1 MSENKSKQLLERIK
15 NLSHDDLVSLCV
27 QQQKK
32 IKQTSGFKKL
42 AGQYLKKNKALTE
55 QVSQLQKQSATQ
67 NAGSSG
73 ENEEKFKQMEEEIT
87 GLRQK
92 LEQASKDAE
101 EYKIKAQQ
109 LLQTQKQLSEE
120 LTQEKITTQQN
131 STKISTLTQALNE
144 AKQELQQRQHQ
155 QQTQEQR
162 EQQPNAQPTPEIPV
176 PTLHESTIQTQ
187 TQTQNLTQAEE
198 IKALETKLA
207 EYTEKLEAKDREIGA
222 KVEELSQAA
231 EKQQELAEIAQNK
244 TKRNEELEV
253 RVRKLEEK
261 NKEILT
267 EKEEGVKKLAV
278 QADRVKQMK
287 IMKRA
292 LKKLQKDR
300 EALAVELKAQAQ
312 KSEQLKSEHEKELG
326 TLKSKISDID
336 DIKNTQQ
343 EAESSLR
350 TQIERIQA
358 TNQQQLTAKEQLIDE
373 LSIKNA
379 SLTREIEG
387 VRLHMKDLEDQH
399 KTALQQTNLR
409 VEGLKSN
416 HKTMI
421 QSLQHQNEQEK
432 SLLEARIQEMI
443 RESAENMSKVA
454 QYESDVKKAQQ
465 EVQIAEEKMSEMEE
479 LRNGLEEAKETARG
493 TKRRLNSMQQMIARK
508 ERQIDSL
515 KAKIMEANGE
525 IKKLKQQ
532 QQHNGPSG
540 GSENH
545 KETNFKS
552 TANKASKKEADM
564 LQYVQQLQQEAHD
577 KNVVLISLRK
587 ELKEMRAESSNYMT
601 TGDMSYLRN
610 VFMKYLEKKDNHG
623 PDLLDSICRVLK
635 LDEEDIKRIKAAQGA
650 SWTNAYGLTYD
661 EAVTGIKDYTKGF
674 GNMFKR

>member
-1 MSENKSKQLLERIK
+1 
-15 NLSHDDLVSLCV
+15 
-27 QQQKK
+27 
-32 IKQTSGFKKL
+32 
-42 AGQYLKKNKALTE
+42 
-55 QVSQLQKQSATQ
+55 
-67 NAGSSG
+67 
-73 ENEEKFKQMEEEIT
+73 
-87 GLRQK
+87 
-92 LEQASKDAE
+92 
-101 EYKIKAQQ
+101 
-109 LLQTQKQLSEE
+109 
-120 LTQEKITTQQN
+120 
-131 STKISTLTQALNE
+131 
-144 AKQELQQRQHQ
+144 
-155 QQTQEQR
+155 
-162 EQQPNAQPTPEIPV
+162 
-176 PTLHESTIQTQ
+176 
-187 TQTQNLTQAEE
+187 
-198 IKALETKLA
+198 LETKLA